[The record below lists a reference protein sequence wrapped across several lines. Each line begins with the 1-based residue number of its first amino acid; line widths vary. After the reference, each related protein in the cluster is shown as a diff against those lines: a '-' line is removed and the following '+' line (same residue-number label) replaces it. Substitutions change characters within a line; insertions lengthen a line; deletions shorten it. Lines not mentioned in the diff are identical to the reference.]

1 MASTLSL
8 ANLGSVA
15 FVLAAALYS
24 ENAKGIFMNL
34 KYEQHNN
41 QNKTDKKTQN
51 AKDWAKIRI
60 EVKSTNSNANCV
72 LEYIDMNQT

>member
-51 AKDWAKIRI
+51 AKD
-60 EVKSTNSNANCV
+60 
-72 LEYIDMNQT
+72 

>member
-1 MASTLSL
+1 
-8 ANLGSVA
+8 
-15 FVLAAALYS
+15 
-24 ENAKGIFMNL
+24 MNL